1 MSWVMTL
8 SIQNKKF
15 ENMSHKSNYNIYIY
29 IYIYIYAI
37 AECLM
42 FKVFFI
48 IGDGGTWVCQT
59 YLKIILLYL

>member
-1 MSWVMTL
+1 MTL

-15 ENMSHKSNYNIYIY
+15 E
-29 IYIYIYAI
+29 IYIYAI

-48 IGDGGTWVCQT
+48 IGDRGTWVCQT
-59 YLKIILLYL
+59 YLKIIPLYL